1 MLYDK
6 QDVEKVV
13 DEVWA
18 AALDKIVKGGDIG
31 IRREHL
37 GDEVDLVVPQSA
49 IAPLMNAN
57 PGFASVLYSSA
68 YTSAKRNAYIV
79 IRRLGMPADFF
90 WKFDYWSQERAFDT
104 LKKVLARVFNS
115 LMLKQ
120 KEGILDLTVVDVE
133 KGRFELT
140 FTDSAECAMLK
151 ADGPICFFHAG
162 LFAGILGALLDR
174 DLDAFEARCAAQG
187 AERCTFK
194 LGRREDR
201 EIIIGREAWF
211 QQLSLDLD
219 IKRRVEDSLQKRQTR
234 QLGNTVD
241 IGYYQLLLSSV
252 FLPNI
257 AILED
262 AWLETAQA
270 YGKGLAVLL
279 REHFSGDVPKVFGD
293 FYGQLKHLEVEMVV
307 KGDGYEATIHEAPEV
322 AGPLARLTLI
332 AVLQGEMTGLL
343 SGLTGKRFQ
352 CQSAPQ
358 GEALLLRF
366 TPQV

>member
-1 MLYDK
+1 MPYDK

-18 AALDKIVKGGDIG
+18 AALDRIVKGGVAG
-31 IRREHL
+31 THRPHL
-37 GDEVDLVVPQSA
+37 GDEIDLVVPQSA
-49 IAPLMNAN
+49 IAPLINSN
-57 PGFASVLYSSA
+57 PGFASILYSSA

-104 LKKVLARVFNS
+104 LKKVLARVFNA
-115 LMLKQ
+115 LMLQQ
-120 KEGILDLTVVDVE
+120 KAGILDLSLVDVE

-151 ADGPICFFHAG
+151 ADGPLCFFHAG

-174 DLDAFEARCAAQG
+174 EMDAFEVRCSAQG

-194 LGRREDR
+194 LGRRDDR
-201 EIIIGREAWF
+201 EIVIGREAWF

-219 IKRRVEDSLQKRQTR
+219 IKRRMEESLEKRQTR

-252 FLPNI
+252 FLPNLTL
-257 AILED
+257 LED
-262 AWLETAQA
+262 AWLATAEA

-279 REHFSGDVPKVFGD
+279 QKHFSGDVPKVFGD

-322 AGPLARLTLI
+322 GGPLARLTLI
-332 AVLQGEMTGLL
+332 AVLQGEMKGLL
-343 SGLTGKRFQ
+343 SGLTGKNFQ
-352 CQSAPQ
+352 CQSVPQ